1 MSCWLVSHLPPRA
14 GTIQGTGQTPSSP
27 CCLGEELKEIRVEEA
42 DGPVHG
48 LVHPLVVL
56 LP

>member
-1 MSCWLVSHLPPRA
+1 MSCWLVSHPPPRA